1 MAKEKTK
8 KNASILPEHGPIDEN
23 GRESKPFM
31 LPQKHPLHYYSY
43 QNRSYNVPEFV
54 TGPVDMDRI
63 NAEKLINSDERIPFG
78 FRMSE

>member
-1 MAKEKTK
+1 
-8 KNASILPEHGPIDEN
+8 
-23 GRESKPFM
+23 M

-54 TGPVDMDRI
+54 TGPVELDRVE
-63 NAEKLINSDERIPFG
+63 AEKKINSTERVQFG